1 MAFNRR
7 WENSYKGKN
16 LLLQSLFD
24 VADRLHM
31 TNTYISEQL
40 KAIDKDVRASDGTV
54 SAWRRGET
62 NPCGKT
68 PEVIG
73 KFLERYKD
81 IVPEQTTIPET
92 ATLIDRQPPKD
103 KRDGEVLIYRNDTPW
118 RTERPKPKGNT
129 VIHKLLEQFGEE
141 VITKAILGT
150 LTKDQ
155 LIEFIQ
161 NGGMK

>member
-1 MAFNRR
+1 MAINRR

-24 VADRLHM
+24 VADRFHM
-31 TNTYISEQL
+31 TNVCISEQL

-68 PEVIG
+68 PEVIS

-92 ATLIDRQPPKD
+92 ATLVDRQPPKD
-103 KRDGEVLIYRNDTPW
+103 KRDGEVLIYRIDNPW
-118 RTERPKPKGNT
+118 KTERSKLKKEAKPTRVLSDAELWEYALQSMPDEKKNE
-129 VIHKLLEQFGEE
+129 IIKRF
-141 VITKAILGT
+141 LGVN
-150 LTKDQ
+150 K
-155 LIEFIQ
+155 
-161 NGGMK
+161 